1 METAPPLKI
10 ALARLLV
17 LALALLA
24 AAPALVAESPAPP
37 PQSAQ
42 AARPAPADVLVG
54 NRPVVTLRGLL
65 FQNPPA
71 ERARV
76 ASERIEK
83 AIESGRDLTVAVRE
97 DAAGR
102 LLTVGSHGAFVL
114 IGADVDEASG
124 ETLDQ
129 VAAAAA
135 ARLTLAIS
143 EARERR
149 SLPDLLKAVAL
160 SVAATLL
167 LVLAMLL
174 LERVRRW
181 AGRKAADAAHRRLG
195 DLQISGRALVE
206 KDRVYWV
213 TTRLVLL
220 LTRVVD
226 LVALYLWLTFVL
238 ERFAWTRPW
247 GEHLGDWFLK
257 TSAML
262 GLAALSALPDLAVV
276 GLIFIATRW
285 LLKGLAF
292 VFSAIEDGRIEVSET
307 LRETTQPTRRI
318 VTVVVWVF
326 ALIMAYPYL
335 PGSGTEAFKGIGV
348 MVGLMVSLGSSALI
362 GQLASGFMLMY
373 SRTLRVGDFVRAG
386 DLEGTVVQLGLFATR
401 IRTNKREI
409 VTIPNTVLA
418 GQVTKNYT
426 QAQEREPVVV
436 GTGITI
442 GYDTPWRQVEGLLLL
457 AAERTP
463 GIRTEPAPWVN
474 QRSLGD
480 FYVDYELCAA
490 LEDAT
495 LRVRTLTALHANIL
509 DAFNEYGVQIT
520 SPNYEADPEAA
531 KVVPREQWYAAPA
544 RRPPGE
550 ARSGD

>member
-1 METAPPLKI
+1 MPP
-10 ALARLLV
+10 
-17 LALALLA
+17 
-24 AAPALVAESPAPP
+24 AAPAPQAPGAAPP
-37 PQSAQ
+37 PAE
-42 AARPAPADVLVG
+42 VLVG
-54 NRPVVTLRGLL
+54 NRPITTLRGLL

-76 ASERIEK
+76 AEERIEV
-83 AIESGRDLTVAVRE
+83 AIAKSRDLTVAVRQ

-102 LLTVGSHGAFVL
+102 LLTIGGRGMFVL
-114 IGADVDEASG
+114 VASDVDEAAG

-129 VAAAAA
+129 LAAATAQ
-135 ARLTLAIS
+135 RLGQAVA

-149 SLPDLLKAVAL
+149 SLPDLLKAIGL

-167 LVLAMLL
+167 LVLAVLV
-174 LERVRRW
+174 LERLRRW

-195 DLQISGRALVE
+195 ALQIPGRTLLE
-206 KDRVYWV
+206 KDRLYWG
-213 TTRLVLL
+213 TTRLLLL
-220 LTRVVD
+220 LTRVVN
-226 LVALYLWLTFVL
+226 LFVLYAWLTFVL

-262 GLAALSALPDLAVV
+262 GLAALRALPDLAVV
-276 GLIFIATRW
+276 GLIFLATKW

-318 VTVVVWVF
+318 ATVVVWVF

-348 MVGLMVSLGSSALI
+348 IVGLMVSLGSSALI

-373 SRTLRVGDFVRAG
+373 SRSLRVGDFVRA
-386 DLEGTVVQLGLFATR
+386 DDVEGTVVQLGLFATR
-401 IRTNKREI
+401 IRTNKREL

-436 GTGITI
+436 GTGVTI

-463 GIRTEPAPWVN
+463 GVRKDPAPWVN

-480 FYVDYELCAA
+480 FYVDYELCVA

-495 LRVRTLTALHANIL
+495 RRVATLTALHASIL
-509 DAFNEYGVQIT
+509 DTFNEYGVQIT
-520 SPNYEADPEAA
+520 SPNYEADPEAP
-531 KVVPREQWYAAPA
+531 KVVPREQWFAAPA
-544 RRPPGE
+544 RRKPEDGVPG
-550 ARSGD
+550 R

>member
-1 METAPPLKI
+1 MTDARRAALATLGLLLLSAAPSRASGPAAAAAAQAPP
-10 ALARLLV
+10 
-17 LALALLA
+17 A
-24 AAPALVAESPAPP
+24 AAVAPP
-37 PQSAQ
+37 
-42 AARPAPADVLVG
+42 PADVLGG

-83 AIESGRDLTVAVRE
+83 AIERGRDLTVAVRE
-97 DAAGR
+97 DTAGR
-102 LLTVGSHGAFVL
+102 LLTVGDRGAFVL
-114 IGADVDEASG
+114 VEGDVDEASG

-149 SLPDLLKAVAL
+149 SLPDLLKAVGL
-160 SVAATLL
+160 SVVATAV
-167 LVLAMLL
+167 LVFVVLL

-226 LVALYLWLTFVL
+226 LVALYVWLAFVL

-262 GLAALSALPDLAVV
+262 GVAALRALPDLAIV

-285 LLKGLAF
+285 LLRGLAF
-292 VFSAIEDGRIEVSET
+292 LFSAIEDGRIEVSQT

-409 VTIPNTVLA
+409 ITIPNTVLA

-426 QAQEREPVVV
+426 QAQEQQPVVV

-463 GIRTEPAPWVN
+463 GIRTDPPPWVN

-495 LRVRTLTALHANIL
+495 QRVRTLTALHSSIL
-509 DAFNEYGVQIT
+509 DAFNEFGVQIT
-520 SPNYEADPEAA
+520 SPNYEADPEAP
-531 KVVPREQWYAAPA
+531 KVVPREQWFAAPA
-544 RRPPGE
+544 RRTPGE
-550 ARSGD
+550 ERRGA